1 MKTKL
6 LLFAVVLFATCLS
19 ASAKKWLIN
28 LGGPFGNIYSPNTV
42 SVEVGDTIEWVGSF
56 STHPLLSTAVPSG
69 ASTFANNTG
78 SLFDY
83 PVTVDGEYTYKCTV
97 HGAFGMPGQFTATVP
112 AGINE
117 TIAAN
122 VKIFPSVT
130 HDAVSVIL
138 PANNEKLSLSLFNV
152 EGRLIHQSIAPAAGT
167 ASLDMGALNNGMYL
181 LVIRNDNT

>member
-1 MKTKL
+1 MPLTFVRSSGL
-6 LLFAVVLFATCLS
+6 AEDEP
-19 ASAKKWLIN
+19 
-28 LGGPFGNIYSPNTV
+28 GPLV
-42 SVEVGDTIEWVGSF
+42 
-56 STHPLLSTAVPSG
+56 
-69 ASTFANNTG
+69 
-78 SLFDY
+78 
-83 PVTVDGEYTYKCTV
+83 
-97 HGAFGMPGQFTATVP
+97 FTATVP

-181 LVIRNDNT
+181 LVIRNDNTIIQTKKIVKE